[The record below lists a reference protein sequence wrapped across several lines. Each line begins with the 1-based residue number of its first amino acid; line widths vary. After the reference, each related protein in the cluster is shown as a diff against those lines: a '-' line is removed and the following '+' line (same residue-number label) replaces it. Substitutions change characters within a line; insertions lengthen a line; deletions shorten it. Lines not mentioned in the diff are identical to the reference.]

1 MRRRATVGGQA
12 ERNII
17 LVRLEDR
24 ISLVK
29 LKVKRKLKGLPSYS
43 GELGL
48 NLGKP
53 KDRFKWFLASML
65 FAKRISA
72 EIAKRTYTEFERAGI
87 NTPEKILDAGWD
99 KLVEILDSGGYVRYD
114 FSTATKL
121 LELSKSLK
129 EKYKSLE
136 NLYASA
142 KDSGDLEKRLL
153 EFKGVGPTTINI
165 FLRELRPVWE
175 KADPKVSRLA
185 VDAARKLGLE
195 KEGEIKSLE
204 SQLVRLS
211 LKYCKP
217 QRCQNCPVRNGC
229 KEFRVHIS

>member
-1 MRRRATVGGQA
+1 M
-12 ERNII
+12 
-17 LVRLEDR
+17 VRLADK
-24 ISLVK
+24 ILLVK
-29 LKVKRKLKGLPSYS
+29 MEVKGKLKGLPSYS

-121 LELSKSLK
+121 LEVSKSLK

-142 KDSGDLEKRLL
+142 KDSEDLEKRLL

-165 FLRELRPVWE
+165 FLRELRSVWE
-175 KADPKVSRLA
+175 KADPKVSRLSA
-185 VDAARKLGLE
+185 DVARKLGLE
-195 KEGEIKSLE
+195 KESEIKSLE
-204 SQLVRLS
+204 SKLVRLS

>member
-1 MRRRATVGGQA
+1 M
-12 ERNII
+12 E
-17 LVRLEDR
+17 
-24 ISLVK
+24 
-29 LKVKRKLKGLPSYS
+29 VKRKLKELPSYPR
-43 GELGL
+43 ELGL

-72 EIAKRTYTEFERAGI
+72 EIAKRTYMEFERAGI

-121 LELSKSLK
+121 LEVSKSLK
-129 EKYKSLE
+129 EKYRSLE
-136 NLYASA
+136 NLHASA

-153 EFKGVGPTTINI
+153 EFRGVGPTTVNI
-165 FLRELRPVWE
+165 FLRELRFVWR

-185 VDAARKLGLE
+185 ADVASKLGLE
-195 KEGEIKSLE
+195 KESEIKSFA
-204 SQLVRLS
+204 SQLVRLN
-211 LKYCKP
+211 LKYCKS
-217 QRCQNCPVRNGC
+217 RKCQSCPVRNCC
-229 KEFRVHIS
+229 KEFMVQIS